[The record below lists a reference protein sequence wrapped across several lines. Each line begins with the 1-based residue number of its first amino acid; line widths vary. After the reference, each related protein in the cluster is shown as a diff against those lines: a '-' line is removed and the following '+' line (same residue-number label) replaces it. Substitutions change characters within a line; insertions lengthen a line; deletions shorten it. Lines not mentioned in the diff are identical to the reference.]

1 LKAHVTGRTAT
12 GGLLA
17 AATAAALFA
26 GLTFA
31 PRPAQGA
38 DSSFFADGP
47 PPDLFL
53 LYTGDVI
60 GYIDP
65 CG

>member
-1 LKAHVTGRTAT
+1 V
-12 GGLLA
+12 
-17 AATAAALFA
+17 ATAAALFA

-38 DSSFFADGP
+38 DTSFFADGP
-47 PPDLFL
+47 SPDLFL